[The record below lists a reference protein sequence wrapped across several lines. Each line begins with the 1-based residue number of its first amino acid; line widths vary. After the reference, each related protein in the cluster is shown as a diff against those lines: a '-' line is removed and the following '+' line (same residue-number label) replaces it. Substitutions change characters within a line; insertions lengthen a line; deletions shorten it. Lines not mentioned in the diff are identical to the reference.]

1 MKRFFDIIAVVV
13 LAVVVLMPRPGVV
26 VQAAVE
32 KLDRETEQRIAELQ
46 AALLGDPQNLAAAIE
61 VAEIYR
67 TIHRPEWALATLG
80 PFRERAAADYR
91 VFFGIAMAQAERF
104 ELADA
109 HDALGRALA
118 ACARN
123 AGPVPC
129 GAAPE
134 ARMRMVHMGLQRVID
149 SKIDPRKHPE
159 VVAEAMFGSLLA
171 TRIEKIRSSGKAP
184 AKAAPAPTGAPAPAP
199 APTTK

>member
-1 MKRFFDIIAVVV
+1 MKRLFDLFAVVA
-13 LAVVVLMPRPGVV
+13 LALVVLMPRPSVV

-46 AALLGDPQNLAAAIE
+46 AALLGDPQNLEAAIE

-67 TIHRPEWALATLG
+67 TVHRPEWALATLG

-91 VFFGIAMAQAERF
+91 VYFGIAMAQAERF

-109 HDALGRALA
+109 HGAMGRALA
-118 ACARN
+118 ACAKN
-123 AGPVPC
+123 AGKVPC

-134 ARMRMVHMGLQRVID
+134 ARMRMVQMGLQRVMD

-159 VVAEAMFGSLLA
+159 VVAEAMFGSLRA
-171 TRIEKIRSSGKAP
+171 TRIEKIRSSGKPPAPP
-184 AKAAPAPTGAPAPAP
+184 AKGASAP
-199 APTTK
+199 K